1 MLPWK
6 RKLPNLKSALN
17 FQPAKGHVSQYN
29 LMLFTLVLIYAS
41 LSHFLFAAQL
51 QVSYCYLCASSSLWH
66 ESLYHLRAQKHL
78 MPCLAGGCFHGIRC
92 PLLTTFSKW
101 YCSFGFIENYGH
113 SHLSPYTKNFAL
125 KSSGRRYVCSL
136 ANKWPA
142 LGAIARAAALV
153 QSGEDFCKAG
163 YLSLRKEQA
172 DETPG
177 ITLISLQLLWESLC
191 STAFCQVDIL
201 VKLIYA

>member
-1 MLPWK
+1 MPHCHISFLQHSFKYHIATCVPH
-6 RKLPNLKSALN
+6 
-17 FQPAKGHVSQYN
+17 PASDMKAFTTLGHRNTWCRV
-29 LMLFTLVLIYAS
+29 
-41 LSHFLFAAQL
+41 
-51 QVSYCYLCASSSLWH
+51 
-66 ESLYHLRAQKHL
+66 
-78 MPCLAGGCFHGIRC
+78 LAGGCFHGIRC

-142 LGAIARAAALV
+142 LGTRARAAALV

-163 YLSLRKEQA
+163 YLSLWKEQA

-177 ITLISLQLLWESLC
+177 ITLISLQLLWDSLC